1 MADFPQKEK
10 LYIINLTNRGGHV
23 KLEKKYLLTYMG
35 VFHLWFVRLGDP
47 TAQQINMYDTSPES
61 WACGAVYRL
70 CLMLIQSIAW

>member
-1 MADFPQKEK
+1 MRYGRFGFLVTIRNPRPA
-10 LYIINLTNRGGHV
+10 TV
-23 KLEKKYLLTYMG
+23 TYMG